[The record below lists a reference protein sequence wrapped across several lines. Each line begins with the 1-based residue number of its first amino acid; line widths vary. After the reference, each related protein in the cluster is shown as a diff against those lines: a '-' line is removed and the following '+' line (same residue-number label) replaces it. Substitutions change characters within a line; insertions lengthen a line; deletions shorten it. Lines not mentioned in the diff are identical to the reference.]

1 MVWDYDERRKRE
13 RNYRLMFKTALAG
26 FALGVAVTLAGLVNA
41 ALSSDTT
48 LVIGGLM
55 MVLWS
60 GVSAYLTVDSTVR
73 IIEQDM
79 EEGWGSR

>member
-1 MVWDYDERRKRE
+1 MVWDYSERRKRE
-13 RNYRLMFKTALAG
+13 RNYRLMFRSALVV
-26 FALGVAVTLAGLVNA
+26 FAIGVVVTLFGLIDA
-41 ALSSDTT
+41 AISSDTV
-48 LVIGGLM
+48 LLIGGLM

-60 GVSAYLTVDSTVR
+60 GVSAYLTIDSTVR